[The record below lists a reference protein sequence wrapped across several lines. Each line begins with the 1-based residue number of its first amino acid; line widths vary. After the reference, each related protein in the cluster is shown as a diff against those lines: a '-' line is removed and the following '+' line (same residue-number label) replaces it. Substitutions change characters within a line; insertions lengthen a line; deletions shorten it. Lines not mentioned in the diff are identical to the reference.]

1 MPITVN
7 GQAIDD
13 EAIQAEAERM
23 RPEFERVFH
32 DEAPQERERR
42 LQQWARE
49 NAVERALLEQAA
61 RADDEP
67 LPEEQ
72 LEQALDQAKR
82 RAGED
87 ADEHQLREEVALN
100 LKVGRLL
107 ERAAAAAPE
116 PTDEQVRAYYD
127 AHPDD
132 FRAPERIHAAH
143 IVRHVDPHTPPEVA
157 EAKLREAQKQLQAGA
172 DFAEVAD
179 TNSDCQDP
187 GGDLGWFPR
196 GHMVEEFEN
205 TVWKMKPGEVSDIFA
220 TRFGFHIVKMIEKK
234 PAGVVPLEEVQDL
247 ARRRVEEQLR
257 DEATEAYL
265 DSLRQAATVEGA

>member
-7 GQAIDD
+7 GRTIDD

-23 RPEFERVFH
+23 RPEFERTFT
-32 DEAPQERERR
+32 DEPEAEREQR

-49 NAVERALLEQAA
+49 NAVERVLLEQAA
-61 RADDEP
+61 REDDEP

-72 LEQALDQAKR
+72 LEQAVEQAKR
-82 RAGED
+82 RVGD
-87 ADEHQLREEVALN
+87 DVDEAQLREDVALN

-107 ERAAAAAPE
+107 EKAAAEAPE
-116 PTDEQVRAYYD
+116 PTDEQVRAYYEEHQD
-127 AHPDD
+127 EFH
-132 FRAPERIHAAH
+132 APERVHAAH

-157 EAKLREAQKQLQAGA
+157 EAKLREARKELEAGK
-172 DFAEVAD
+172 DFGEVAD

-205 TVWKMKPGEVSDIFA
+205 TVWNMKPGETSDIFA
-220 TRFGFHIVKMIEKK
+220 TRFGFHIVRMIEKR
-234 PAGVVPLEEVQDL
+234 PAGVLPFEEAEEY
-247 ARRRVEEQLR
+247 ARQRAQQALR
-257 DEATEAYL
+257 DEAVEKHL
-265 DSLRQAATVEGA
+265 DSLRQAATVEEA